1 MTRVSPKDD
10 KIKVLLVDDHTIV
23 RKGLR
28 ALLDAEPDIEVIGE
42 AETGRE
48 ALQQA
53 HELLPDIVLMDISMP
68 DMNGAEATR
77 QIRHRLPSAKILV
90 LSMHADEE
98 FVFQLLRAGASGYLI
113 KKTAPEELILAIKT
127 VFQGHSFLSPAISN
141 TVIDAYVR
149 RADEMTAEDHYE
161 ILTEREREIL
171 QLVAEG
177 RTSRE
182 ISELL
187 HITAR
192 TVETHR
198 ANLMAKLDI
207 HTVAELTKYAIRR
220 GIIALDE

>member
-28 ALLDAEPDIEVIGE
+28 ALLDAEPEIEVIGE

>member
-187 HITAR
+187 HITTR

>member
-1 MTRVSPKDD
+1 MTQAPPKDD
-10 KIKVLLVDDHTIV
+10 KIQVLLVDDHTIV

-28 ALLDAEPDIEVIGE
+28 ALLDAEPNITVIGE

-48 ALQQA
+48 ALKQA

-77 QIRHRLPSAKILV
+77 QIRHRLPSVKVLV

-113 KKTAPEELILAIKT
+113 KKTATEELILAIKT
-127 VFQGHSFLSPAISN
+127 IFQGHSFLSPAIST

-149 RADEMTAEDHYE
+149 RAGEMTAEDHYE
-161 ILTEREREIL
+161 ILTEREREVL

-177 RTSRE
+177 HTSRE
-182 ISELL
+182 ISERL
-187 HITAR
+187 HITTR
-192 TVETHR
+192 TVDTHR
-198 ANLMAKLDI
+198 ANLMAKLGI

>member
-1 MTRVSPKDD
+1 MTSASGKD

-28 ALLDAEPDIEVIGE
+28 ALLDAEPGIEVIGE

-48 ALQQA
+48 ALERAQ
-53 HELLPDIVLMDISMP
+53 ELLPDIVLMDISMP

-77 QIRHRLPSAKILV
+77 QIRRWLPSVKVLV

-113 KKTAPEELILAIKT
+113 KKAATEELILAIRT
-127 VFQGHSFLSPAISN
+127 VSQGHSFLSPAISN

-149 RADEMTAEDHYE
+149 QAGEMTTGNRYE
-161 ILTEREREIL
+161 ALTDREREVL

-177 RTSRE
+177 HTSRE
-182 ISELL
+182 ISQLL

-207 HTVAELTKYAIRR
+207 HTVAELTRYAIRR

>member
-1 MTRVSPKDD
+1 MSQAPKRED

-48 ALQQA
+48 ALQRA

-77 QIRHRLPSAKILV
+77 QIRHRLSSVKVLV

-113 KKTAPEELILAIKT
+113 KKAATEELIFAIKT
-127 VFQGHSFLSPAISN
+127 VFQGHSFLSPAISS

-149 RADEMTAEDHYE
+149 RAGEMTAEDRYE

-187 HITAR
+187 HITTR